1 MTVWIAAQGVNV
13 SVSAVQQAR
22 EFEENMLSLARSDVD
37 AVGLC
42 A

>member
-1 MTVWIAAQGVNV
+1 MIEWVAAQGISV
-13 SVSAVQQAR
+13 SVSAVQQAC
-22 EFEENMLSLARSDVD
+22 EFEENMLSLARLDAD